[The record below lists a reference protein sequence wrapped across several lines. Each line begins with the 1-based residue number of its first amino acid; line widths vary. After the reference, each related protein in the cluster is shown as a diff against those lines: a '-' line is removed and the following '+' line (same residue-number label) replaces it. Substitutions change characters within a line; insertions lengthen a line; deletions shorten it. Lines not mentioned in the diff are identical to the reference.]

1 MRDIQPVLEK
11 EASKAEIESD
21 IHVENESNKESP
33 GVASQFEIEVHPSY
47 RTSMCKSKPV
57 KRLFSQLEDFSS
69 DDFDFSEENVMDAR
83 DLDFPAEAGP
93 SHVLVFNDSLRCN
106 TITNQSSKDSQDFE
120 YLPGSGLIDESETGK
135 DDVLEKDSDW
145 ESSDGVEFTRER
157 MRRKRLRHSKR
168 CHGKQVILH
177 EIEGNKEAYE
187 EFRNYM
193 DKTRIFTP
201 KKKKPVGISN
211 QKRLNKLHP
220 TIEKTLGH
228 IFTYEDS
235 LLNFLSNKNSTF
247 RMKDH
252 CSFASS
258 NFRTLEHPLDW
269 VEDPSFLVENDPG
282 RQLEKLKAHAQY
294 RQYLRYKLDKEDV
307 DNDASLTRSRNI
319 GEGLERIERSVSSM
333 KLFKKYTI
341 SVNQSKVARDNAKL
355 LLDPNKHM
363 NEIDCVEKW
372 MKSESCRQL
381 TEEYEKYT

>member
-1 MRDIQPVLEK
+1 MV
-11 EASKAEIESD
+11 
-21 IHVENESNKESP
+21 
-33 GVASQFEIEVHPSY
+33 
-47 RTSMCKSKPV
+47 
-57 KRLFSQLEDFSS
+57 
-69 DDFDFSEENVMDAR
+69 
-83 DLDFPAEAGP
+83 
-93 SHVLVFNDSLRCN
+93 
-106 TITNQSSKDSQDFE
+106 
-120 YLPGSGLIDESETGK
+120 
-135 DDVLEKDSDW
+135 
-145 ESSDGVEFTRER
+145 
-157 MRRKRLRHSKR
+157 
-168 CHGKQVILH
+168 
-177 EIEGNKEAYE
+177 NKEAYE